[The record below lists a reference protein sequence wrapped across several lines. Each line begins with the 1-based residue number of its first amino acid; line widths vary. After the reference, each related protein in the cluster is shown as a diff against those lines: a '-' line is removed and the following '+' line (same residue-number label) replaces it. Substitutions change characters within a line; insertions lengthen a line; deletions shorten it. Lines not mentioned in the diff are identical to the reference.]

1 MSDFLKG
8 LRLAETND
16 KIEKTNLCESKPQE
30 ATAYKANDR
39 RDEKAKS
46 PQACWNFEEGDCRN
60 GDKCRFSTTQK
71 KRESQ
76 KKESPVILVP
86 MNGLQTEIIR
96 EMECVLTSK
105 KENADEERNVSL
117 NIQMKAKKRQKSVLI
132 LKKENVIVGTIA
144 SLVMTQIR
152 THHGAQ
158 S

>member
-1 MSDFLKG
+1 
-8 LRLAETND
+8 
-16 KIEKTNLCESKPQE
+16 
-30 ATAYKANDR
+30 
-39 RDEKAKS
+39 
-46 PQACWNFEEGDCRN
+46 
-60 GDKCRFSTTQK
+60 
-71 KRESQ
+71 
-76 KKESPVILVP
+76 

-144 SLVMTQIR
+144 SLVMTQII

-158 S
+158 SEVELEKETVSWLSRIL